1 MNNNFFAVLPIVFL
15 LILFINSNQFFA
27 QSTSKKPTE
36 KTATQ
41 SENPNLLRWKTYLF
55 SLEQE
60 AKTSLPIERRPF
72 AIADVAEVYWLTD
85 KETSKNLF
93 ISAIDLAWNEVEKDS
108 KKSKMLN
115 YVISKAT
122 KTDSELSKILTKR
135 LIDKED
141 SISERDDISS
151 SVALELLKDDAKKSE
166 QLAES
171 FAPNGLQNGMANFF
185 IFRLAAQDIQ
195 LSNQLHSVYTN
206 KVTANDNL
214 PVEWLVSLS
223 GYAFGYK
230 EFYTIDKSG
239 QLIGATFPQVKNLP
253 TNALLA
259 KTIIDSSFRKI
270 SKAVQLRNN
279 LSGAELDGLNYA
291 INFSIE
297 YLLPE
302 VAKFSP
308 NSLTNWQQLQQQGV
322 ATTTPQ
328 ILETIAAHIQ
338 SIRQNR
344 ERMQKYEEPNQTMLD
359 KEIDESLENA
369 EKIADACQRD
379 TIYSKAALNLASRK
393 NFKKALDIAGKISDL
408 NKINNV
414 KEVIFYDIALAEIE
428 NENVDNAETSLKNI
442 SSPELKAVLYS
453 KSAVLAFKKN
463 DKISGSNFV
472 DSGIK
477 ILEKFQSEELKAGF
491 LFNFAS
497 LTMKT
502 DKLASETTFRN
513 AIKELNKKSPPN
525 IFRFSV
531 PIRVSFSC
539 TDDNSEWYG
548 GSISLPNTDIFQ
560 VSDLL
565 AKENPDNALLL
576 ADELTDKILKI
587 RVNSIIAKNA
597 LTNLIN
603 KKAKL

>member
-1 MNNNFFAVLPIVFL
+1 MKTKPFVYL
-15 LILFINSNQFFA
+15 LLSVLFIIVSCHQLFA
-27 QSTSKKPTE
+27 QSTSKKTTP
-36 KTATQ
+36 KPASQ

-93 ISAIDLAWNEVEKDS
+93 LSALDLAWNEVEKDS

-122 KTDSELSKILTKR
+122 KTDSEMSKILTKR

-171 FAPNGLQNGMANFF
+171 FAPNGLQNGLANFL

-195 LSNQLHSVYTN
+195 LSNQLHSVYAN

-214 PVEWLVSLS
+214 PVEWLISLS

-230 EFYTIDKSG
+230 EFYTIDKTG
-239 QLIGATFPQVKNLP
+239 QLIGATFPQVKNLQ
-253 TNALLA
+253 TNNLHA
-259 KTIIDSSFRKI
+259 KTIIDNSFRKI
-270 SKAVQLRNN
+270 TKAIQFRNN

-291 INFSIE
+291 INFSVE

-302 VAKFSP
+302 VGRFSP
-308 NSLTNWQQLQQQGV
+308 NSLTNWQQLQQQGL

-328 ILETIAAHIQ
+328 ILETIAVHIQ

-344 ERMQKYEEPNQTMLD
+344 ERMQKYEEPNQTAID
-359 KEIDESLENA
+359 KEIDESVENA
-369 EKIADACQRD
+369 EKIADVCQRD
-379 TIYSKAALNLASRK
+379 TIYSKAALKLTYRK
-393 NFKKALDIAGKISDL
+393 NFKKALEIAGKISDL
-408 NKINNV
+408 NKLENV
-414 KEVIFYDIALAEIE
+414 KEVIFYDVAMSEIE
-428 NENVDNAETSLKNI
+428 NENVDNAETSLKKI

-463 DKISGSNFV
+463 DKISGSGFI

-477 ILEKFQSEELKAGF
+477 MLEKFQSEELKAGF

-497 LTMKT
+497 MTVKT
-502 DKLASETTFRN
+502 DKLASETIFRN
-513 AIKELNKKSPPN
+513 AIKELNKKSPPDS
-525 IFRFSV
+525 FRFSV

-539 TDDNSEWYG
+539 ADDNSEWYG
-548 GSISLPNTDIFQ
+548 GSVSLPNTDIFQ
-560 VSDLL
+560 VSDLFS
-565 AKENPDNALLL
+565 KENPDNALLL
-576 ADELTDKILKI
+576 TDELTDKILKI
-587 RVNSIIAKNA
+587 RVSSIIAKNA

-603 KKAKL
+603 KKAKT